1 MIKYNNCELNA
12 LNYEKA
18 VVYDYRSLS
27 QVYSSLL
34 ISRHIILF
42 AFYPIK
48 DYNIRI
54 IKINLLILSFDI
66 HFAINTTFF
75 TDEAIHQI
83 YEDKGKYSVS
93 FFIPK
98 IFLAFLLSYFCI
110 CIIRYLSL
118 SERIILEIKN
128 EEDSVKLA
136 ELEQKSKRNLIIRY
150 IIFYILSLIFLIV
163 FWYYLSSFCALYRN
177 TQSFL
182 IKNTIIS
189 FGISL
194 IFPLIYNLF
203 PSAIRIHSFKE
214 KNECLYKFSSVL
226 QIF

>member
-1 MIKYNNCELNA
+1 MKYNNCELNA

-18 VVYDYRSLS
+18 LIYDYRSLS

-34 ISRHIILF
+34 ISKHIILF
-42 AFYPIK
+42 SFYPIK

-54 IKINLLILSFDI
+54 IKINLFILSFDI

-75 TDEAIHQI
+75 NDTAIHQI
-83 YEDKGKYSVS
+83 YEDRGKYNIS
-93 FFIPK
+93 FFMPK
-98 IFLAFLLSYFCI
+98 IFLAFLFSYYCI

-118 SERIILEIKN
+118 SERIFLEIKN
-128 EEDSVKLA
+128 EENKVKLT
-136 ELEQKSKRNLIIRY
+136 ELVQKSKRNLIIRY

-182 IKNTIIS
+182 IKNTFIS

-214 KNECLYKFSSVL
+214 RNECLYKFSSIL
-226 QIF
+226 QLF